1 MTFPFSQMPP
11 NAKVWIYASDKIISH
26 EQLIIINEMA
36 IPFIQNWTAHQNQL
50 KAEFAVLYNCFL
62 IFMVDEGF
70 NEISGCG
77 IDKSVNLV
85 KDIEKQTN
93 LNLFNRLKIQ
103 LINNNEVTIFNK
115 TEIISAVKNRILSML
130 NTVTESLES
139 ERNAI
144 QQETKSSAGDKYE
157 TQREMLQADIRRSE
171 HQLDESKQH
180 LDIK

>member
-1 MTFPFSQMPP
+1 
-11 NAKVWIYASDKIISH
+11 
-26 EQLIIINEMA
+26 MA
-36 IPFIQNWTAHQNQL
+36 NPFIQNWTAHQNQL
-50 KAEFAVLYNCFL
+50 KAEFAVLYDCFL

-115 TEIISAVKNRILSML
+115 TEIISKIENGET
-130 NTVTESLES
+130 NTSTKTFNNQITTKTDFDNNWIIPLEQ
-139 ERNAI
+139 AWFFPKI
-144 QQETKSSAGDKYE
+144 K
-157 TQREMLQADIRRSE
+157 TQLV
-171 HQLDESKQH
+171 
-180 LDIK
+180 

>member
-11 NAKVWIYASDKIISH
+11 NAKVWIYASDKIISR

-115 TEIISAVKNRILSML
+115 TEIISKIENGET
-130 NTVTESLES
+130 NTSIKTFNNQITTKTDFDNNWIIPLEQ
-139 ERNAI
+139 AWFFPKI
-144 QQETKSSAGDKYE
+144 K
-157 TQREMLQADIRRSE
+157 TQLV
-171 HQLDESKQH
+171 
-180 LDIK
+180 

>member
-11 NAKVWIYASDKIISH
+11 NAKVWIYASDKIISR

-115 TEIISAVKNRILSML
+115 TEIISKIENGET
-130 NTVTESLES
+130 NTSTKTFNNQITTKTDFDNNWIIPLEQ
-139 ERNAI
+139 AWFFPKI
-144 QQETKSSAGDKYE
+144 K
-157 TQREMLQADIRRSE
+157 TQLV
-171 HQLDESKQH
+171 
-180 LDIK
+180 

>member
-115 TEIISAVKNRILSML
+115 TEIISKIENGET
-130 NTVTESLES
+130 NTSTKTFNNQITTKTDFDNNWIIPLEQ
-139 ERNAI
+139 AWFFPKI
-144 QQETKSSAGDKYE
+144 K
-157 TQREMLQADIRRSE
+157 TQLV
-171 HQLDESKQH
+171 
-180 LDIK
+180 

>member
-11 NAKVWIYASDKIISH
+11 NAKVWIYASDKIISR
-26 EQLIIINEMA
+26 EQLIIINEMVN
-36 IPFIQNWTAHQNQL
+36 PFIQNWTAHQNQL

-115 TEIISAVKNRILSML
+115 TEIISKIENGET
-130 NTVTESLES
+130 NTSTKTFNNQITTKTDFDNNWIIPLEQ
-139 ERNAI
+139 AWFFPKI
-144 QQETKSSAGDKYE
+144 K
-157 TQREMLQADIRRSE
+157 TQLV
-171 HQLDESKQH
+171 
-180 LDIK
+180 

>member
-26 EQLIIINEMA
+26 EQLIIINDMA

-103 LINNNEVTIFNK
+103 IIKNNEVTIFNK
-115 TEIISAVKNRILSML
+115 TDIISKIENGETNSFTKTFNNQI
-130 NTVTESLES
+130 T
-139 ERNAI
+139 
-144 QQETKSSAGDKYE
+144 TKSDFDNNWIIPLEQAWFFPKIK
-157 TQREMLQADIRRSE
+157 TQLV
-171 HQLDESKQH
+171 
-180 LDIK
+180 

>member
-50 KAEFAVLYNCFL
+50 KAEFAVLYDCFL

-115 TEIISAVKNRILSML
+115 TEIISKIENGET
-130 NTVTESLES
+130 NTSTKTFNNQITTKTDFDNNWIIPLEQ
-139 ERNAI
+139 AWFFPKI
-144 QQETKSSAGDKYE
+144 K
-157 TQREMLQADIRRSE
+157 TQLV
-171 HQLDESKQH
+171 
-180 LDIK
+180 